1 MFSRIFLWFRML
13 HNVLPHGIL
22 GGSPAHEEHHNGGRR
37 HYQQFFL
44 YLDYL
49 IGAVEKDVTDKGVEQ
64 QGPSLRSKSRG
75 NSLKNIPVMPVN

>member
-1 MFSRIFLWFRML
+1 ML

-22 GGSPAHEEHHNGGRR
+22 GVSPAHEEHHNGGRR

-49 IGAVEKDVTDKGVEQ
+49 IGAVEKDTDKGVEQ
-64 QGPSLRSKSRG
+64 QGPSLRSKSGG